1 VGIGI
6 DVKTNLIVKELDYND
21 ELKKQL
27 EQFKQTQTHKTIKSK
42 KPWWK
47 I

>member
-1 VGIGI
+1 
-6 DVKTNLIVKELDYND
+6 
-21 ELKKQL
+21 LKKQL

-47 I
+47 IW